1 MKRLIS
7 ILFLFISITS
17 FAQDAEI
24 NLQEFV
30 LEVPTV
36 NKLTLRPVGAKMMDY
51 LPTDSTQKQLVQK
64 VYYQLKRKDGRTV
77 EYGNWVLPSA
87 LYDLTNKYIQKNV
100 TTADVTFINQFLTA
114 AGLTNLH
121 AILPPT
127 EEEE

>member
-36 NKLTLRPVGAKMMDY
+36 NKLTLRPVGAKSMDY
-51 LPTDSTQKQLVQK
+51 ILPGTINKQLVQK
-64 VYYQLKRKDGRTV
+64 VYYQLKRADGRTV
-77 EYGNWVLPSA
+77 ENGNWTLPA
-87 LYDLTNKYIQKNV
+87 AVYDLTNKYIQKNV
-100 TTADVTFINQFLTA
+100 TASDVNYINQFLTA

-121 AILPPT
+121 AILPP
-127 EEEE
+127 EEE

>member
-7 ILFLFISITS
+7 LLFLLVSFSS
-17 FAQDAEI
+17 FAQDAVI

-36 NKLTLRPVGAKMMDY
+36 NKLTLRPVGAKSMEFI
-51 LPTDSTQKQLVQK
+51 LPDTINKQLVQK

-77 EYGNWVLPSA
+77 EEGNWTLPSA
-87 LYDLTNKYIQKNV
+87 VYDLTNKYIQKNV
-100 TTADVTFINQFLTA
+100 TASDVSFINQFLTA
-114 AGLTNLH
+114 AGLVNLH
-121 AILPPT
+121 AILPPI